1 MTALRRIKTLVLM
14 ATLLP
19 LLASAQG
26 WPAQYGGVMLQGFY
40 WDSNFFD
47 KATFYHN
54 HTESDGNQ
62 WYAIPDGSGYGWDHS
77 AKQSW
82 EEWDAPNTRWATL
95 TANIDQIAPYFDVM
109 WVPQSGANTAPK
121 DYVAYP
127 GQPNPDCM
135 GFIPVYWFNHGK
147 KDSNGNYYTASW
159 RVPKQDS
166 TDKGTYWK
174 DGNNQEIWESAEVKS
189 WFGTEEELRTMIAA
203 YKAQG
208 TAVIEDVVLNHKGGI
223 DYWSNAWFDGLTLD
237 QKVNL
242 YATYYRKMSYNFPWE
257 TSPNPDA
264 TWTKNGYDINWSSND
279 IVNWDELFTPDHE
292 DNHIA
297 SPITSWFS
305 DSDKGAD
312 DTGDNGGWARDLDHT
327 SAHVQYNINK
337 YLDFLLEDIGYG
349 GLRID
354 YVKGFSGT
362 YMGMFLGNHAPTY
375 AVGECYDGNAVDT
388 VIPWI
393 RSTYRNGYYQ
403 SAAFDFPL
411 KLKSINPAFNDG
423 DWGKLNDGVAL
434 INQSNDTQWRRYS
447 VTFVDNHDTFKHLP
461 HDITNY
467 RDRCNNRIMGANAFI
482 LSMPGTPCVFYP
494 HYMNPAWQP
503 TMQLFIKARRA
514 AGITNQ
520 SGVFGGNG
528 VEDLTSTPNNTA
540 NGCAWRVIGDHGSL
554 LFECGG
560 KASRALRSGFT
571 ELWKGDDCRLSICL
585 MNETHDGV
593 IANPVPVVNANVKQN
608 VVNGYPIIDKPSG
621 HYQGTVNVTIKPN
634 NSYVKIMY
642 TVDGTEPSAYG
653 RALPAGGTTITVGSN
668 MTIKA
673 GVLVDG
679 EVLPSTVITRRYIVD
694 ANAADESKVYV
705 FNNWPSGDKPYLYA
719 WKADGTGDLT
729 SAYPGWQYGYTA
741 TVGGLE
747 WLHATVPSTSY
758 KAMLNW
764 NNDAKTPDLGEY
776 TSDVFLVYN
785 FDGRSVTDVT
795 NAYIDMVHNPTVAID
810 KGSGSYVGNLTIQLD
825 ASNPDDNIV
834 YVVNKAGETA
844 QTLTTTSNACQR
856 QRQVTLTAPGDYTVQ
871 AAMVKG
877 TKLVNKTSRIYHLT
891 TASIKVYVRN
901 MTTNAAPKMH
911 YWDVAGH
918 SNTTGSGETLTT
930 TETVAGQTWYVKEFN
945 GASSANF
952 LFQLTGDNDKTGDI
966 SVTAPGEYF
975 YYYFPGA
982 RLANWYSSKGGTN
995 YNGQWAYIDVTG
1007 SQYRSTTIPVVTFK
1021 LKKQWG
1027 LAHVWENG
1035 GTNLLGSWSSS
1046 QPNINDLPTDEN
1058 GYVYMTFI
1066 NPSAGKIG
1074 LILHNESGD
1083 QTTIYNNVD
1092 SGSAISGPVTITAAN
1107 WSYWA
1112 SGTVTGPT
1120 SNGNTTTPYVSST
1133 AINIYVKTKGD
1144 VQPYGYFWN
1153 GDGDQNGVWP
1163 GAKMTAVEIDGDTW
1177 YKWSTST
1184 AASVNAIFN
1193 LGNGNNQSEDINS
1206 IGAGD
1211 HFYYWNTK
1219 DKTSG
1224 ATVWDVTNPVPSVAT
1239 VQVGKQYMYFVNEL
1253 DWEAPMLY
1261 SFTEVGGAADEVNG
1275 AWPGQLLDEPVGISP
1290 DGHAIY
1296 LIEFDGHVPEKL
1308 IFSNNGDN
1316 GTQTGDIEN
1325 VNAGYFTNASGGYLV
1340 GIARGAAHTTGDDSL
1355 IEYTTWTLA
1364 QILKYG
1370 TVGDYYIVAND
1381 VTVGYNH
1388 SSGNVY
1394 IKDTNAEGI
1403 NPQFPTEQ
1411 QRANNNQYVYDWVY
1425 KGNAELNFDQSN
1437 WAKLVPKSGTSF
1449 NFTQG
1454 HFIQGGTILCQ
1465 FKDAINP
1472 TLEIVSDIQPVEG
1485 DADPT
1490 LFMNEYCPANFVE
1503 HNETPVPWF
1512 FMTPKI
1518 SEYCKIKWA
1527 VYDGVEDGKATFYVP
1542 ATTGEGGMNQY
1553 NIGGRLQIAV
1563 DERADKEAFKPGY
1576 SYNMTC
1582 IINNSGSTLPGR
1594 EASGGHNAPR
1604 RVVDVNKDNQTQNG
1618 TNLILLTAETSE
1630 AITGVDDVNAQRE
1643 VVGVRYFNLQGM
1655 TSVEPFDGVNIVI
1668 TTYSDGTTQTKK
1680 VLY

>member
-40 WDSNFFD
+40 WNSNFFD
-47 KATFYHN
+47 KATMYPSSY
-54 HTESDGNQ
+54 TESDGNS
-62 WYAIPDGSGYGWDHS
+62 WYSIPNGEYGWNHALDS
-77 AKQSW
+77 DNAW
-82 EEWDAPNTRWATL
+82 REWSAPNTRWATL

-135 GFIPVYWFNHGK
+135 GFVPVYWFNHGK
-147 KDSNGNYYTASW
+147 TDSSGNYYTATW
-159 RVPKQDS
+159 HAPMQDTS
-166 TDKGTYWK
+166 TPTYW
-174 DGNNQEIWESAEVKS
+174 DTEESAEIKS
-189 WFGTEEELRTMIAA
+189 WFGTEAELRTMIAA

-208 TAVIEDVVLNHKGGI
+208 TAVIEDVILNHKGGI
-223 DYWSNAWFDGLTLD
+223 DYWSNGWFA
-237 QKVNL
+237 NL
-242 YATYYRKMSYNFPWE
+242 STDADKISNYNANYKAMSYNFPWE

-264 TWTKNGYDINWSSND
+264 TWTQGDYDITWSSKD
-279 IVNWDELFTPDHE
+279 IVNIDELFS
-292 DNHIA
+292 
-297 SPITSWFS
+297 SPIASWFS
-305 DSDKGAD
+305 ASDKGAG
-312 DTGDNGGWARDLDHT
+312 DTADNGGWARDLDHT
-327 SAHVQYNINK
+327 SDHVQYNINK

-375 AVGECYDGNAVDT
+375 AVGECYDGNATGT

-393 RSTYRNGYYQ
+393 QSTYRNGYYQ

-411 KLKSINPAFNDG
+411 KLNGINPAFNNG
-423 DWGKLNDGVAL
+423 DWGALNDCVAL
-434 INQSNDTQWRRYS
+434 INKENDTQWRRYS

-467 RDRCNNRIMGANAFI
+467 RDRCSNRIMGANAFI
-482 LSMPGTPCVFYP
+482 LAMPGTPCVFYP

-520 SGVFGGNG
+520 SGVFGDSDN
-528 VEDLTSTPNNTA
+528 STA

-560 KASRALRSGFT
+560 KASSALRTGFT
-571 ELWKGDDCRLSICL
+571 QLWSSDDCRLSIAL
-585 MNETHDGV
+585 MNEDRTGV
-593 IANPVPVVNANVKQN
+593 IADPISVVNATTKQN

-621 HYQGTVNVTIKPN
+621 HYQGSVDVTIKPN
-634 NSYVKIMY
+634 NSYVKIVY

-679 EVLPSTVITRRYIVD
+679 EVPASTVITRRYIVD
-694 ANAADESKVYV
+694 ANAADESRVYV
-705 FNNWPSGDKPYLYA
+705 YNNSGWTDGKPYLYA
-719 WKADGTGDLT
+719 WDATDASNIYT
-729 SAYPGWQYGYTA
+729 SAYPGWQYNYTA
-741 TVGGLE
+741 TVGGLN
-747 WLHATVPSTSY
+747 WLHCTVPSTNY
-758 KAMLNW
+758 KAIINW
-764 NNDAKTPDLGEY
+764 GNDTKTPDLGEY
-776 TSDVFLVYN
+776 TSDVFLVYEY
-785 FDGRSVTDVT
+785 GGTGVKDVT
-795 NAYIDMVHNPTVAID
+795 NAYIDMVHYPTVAID

-834 YVVNKAGETA
+834 YVVNKAGEA
-844 QTLTTTSNACQR
+844 EQTLTTTSNACQR
-856 QRQVTLTAPGDYTVQ
+856 QQQVTLTAPGDYTVQ

-877 TKLVNKTSRIYHLT
+877 SKLVNKTSRVYHLT
-891 TASIKVYVRN
+891 TASIKIYVRN
-901 MTTNAAPKMH
+901 MTTNEAPNIH
-911 YWDVAGH
+911 YWSV
-918 SNTTGSGETLTT
+918 SGYSEPTWPGEALNT
-930 TETVAGQTWYVKEFN
+930 TETVAGQTWYVKEFS

-952 LFQLTGDNDKTGDI
+952 LFDLSSDTSTDYVNSKTGNI
-966 SVTAPGEYF
+966 SVSAAGEYF

-982 RLANWYSSKGGTN
+982 MLQEWYSGKGCTN
-995 YNGQWAYIDVTG
+995 YGYLDVTG

-1035 GTNLLGSWSSS
+1035 GTNLLGSWSAS

-1058 GYVYMTFI
+1058 GYAYMTFI

-1074 LILHNESGD
+1074 LILHNEYSD
-1083 QTTIYNNVD
+1083 QVEIYNNVS
-1092 SGSAISGPVTITAAN
+1092 SGSAISGPVTITAASWDY
-1107 WSYWA
+1107 WST
-1112 SGTVTGPT
+1112 GTVTGPT

-1133 AINIYVKTKGD
+1133 AINIYVKTKDD
-1144 VQPYGYFWN
+1144 VQPNGYFWN
-1153 GDGDQNGVWP
+1153 GDGDQNGSWP
-1163 GAKMTAVEIDGDTW
+1163 GTQMTAVEIDGDTW
-1177 YKWSTST
+1177 YKWSTNT

-1211 HFYYWNTK
+1211 HYYYWNTTNY
-1219 DKTSG
+1219 DASTN
-1224 ATVWDVTNPVPSVAT
+1224 AVTVWDVTNPVPSVAT
-1239 VQVGKQYMYFVNEL
+1239 VQVGKQYVYFVNEL
-1253 DWEAPMLY
+1253 DWEAPMIY
-1261 SFTEVGGAADEVNG
+1261 SFTEVGGASDEVNG

-1340 GIARGAAHTTGDDSL
+1340 GIARGAAHSTGDDTL

-1403 NPQFPTEQ
+1403 NPQFPSEA

-1465 FKDAINP
+1465 FTDAVNP

-1490 LFMNEYCPANFVE
+1490 LFMNEYCPANFVQ

-1512 FMTPKI
+1512 FMTPTI

-1563 DERADKEAFKPGY
+1563 DERADQEAFKPGY

-1594 EASGGHNAPR
+1594 EAGNGGNAAPR

>member
-40 WDSNFFD
+40 WNSNFFD
-47 KATFYHN
+47 KATLYPSSY
-54 HTESDGNQ
+54 TESDGNS
-62 WYAIPDGSGYGWDHS
+62 WYSIPNGEYGWNHALNSDN
-77 AKQSW
+77 AW
-82 EEWDAPNTRWATL
+82 REWSAPNTRWATL

-135 GFIPVYWFNHGK
+135 GFVPVFWFNHGK
-147 KDSNGNYYTASW
+147 TDSSGNYYTATW
-159 RVPKQDS
+159 HAPKQDTS
-166 TDKGTYWK
+166 TKTYW
-174 DGNNQEIWESAEVKS
+174 DTEESAEIKS
-189 WFGTEEELRTMIAA
+189 YFGTEQELRTMIAA

-208 TAVIEDVVLNHKGGI
+208 TAVIEDVILNHKGGV
-223 DYWSNAWFDGLTLD
+223 DYWSNGWFGNTTSQSD
-237 QKVNL
+237 KIN
-242 YATYYRKMSYNFPWE
+242 YYNSYYKAMSYNFPWE
-257 TSPNPDA
+257 TSHNPESTYMQD
-264 TWTKNGYDINWSSND
+264 GYDITWSSKD
-279 IVNWDELFTPDHE
+279 IVNIDELFS
-292 DNHIA
+292 
-297 SPITSWFS
+297 SPIKNWFT
-305 DSDKGAD
+305 DADKGAG
-312 DTGDNGGWARDLDHT
+312 DTADNGGWARDLDHT

-528 VEDLTSTPNNTA
+528 IEDLTSTPNNTA

-571 ELWKGDDCRLSICL
+571 ELWSGDDCRLSICL

-719 WKADGTGDLT
+719 WKADGSGDLT

-856 QRQVTLTAPGDYTVQ
+856 QQQVTLTAPGDYTVQ

-891 TASIKVYVRN
+891 TASIKVYVQNR
-901 MTTNAAPKMH
+901 TTSAAPKIH
-911 YWDVAGH
+911 YWDTSGY
-918 SNTTGSGETLTT
+918 TEPTWPGETLTQ
-930 TETVAGQTWYVKEFN
+930 TETVAGQTWYVKEFS
-945 GASSANF
+945 GTSSANF
-952 LFQLTGDNDKTGDI
+952 QFTLTGDIDKTKPI
-966 SVTAPGEYF
+966 SVTSSGNYF
-975 YYYFPGA
+975 YYYYPGA
-982 RLANWYSSKGGTN
+982 YQDGHNNYAGDGG
-995 YNGQWAYIDVTG
+995 YIDVT
-1007 SQYRSTTIPVVTFK
+1007 
-1021 LKKQWG
+1021 
-1027 LAHVWENG
+1027 
-1035 GTNLLGSWSSS
+1035 SSS
-1046 QPNINDLPTDEN
+1046 TLSSSANIITLGFQNDATSYVHGWTSSGNVFTDSWQGRQYQN
-1058 GYVYMTFI
+1058 FPKSGDWYYVTFI
-1066 NPSAGKIG
+1066 NANSVSVALTKNGDDSQRKDLSNITTSSNYYYPKDGNNYSNTWPESAGTGAGSISEVTHG
-1074 LILHNESGD
+1074 TP
-1083 QTTIYNNVD
+1083 TTY
-1092 SGSAISGPVTITAAN
+1092 TA
-1107 WSYWA
+1107 
-1112 SGTVTGPT
+1112 
-1120 SNGNTTTPYVSST
+1120 ST
-1133 AINIYVKTKGD
+1133 QPINIYVKTKGD

-1153 GDGDQNGVWP
+1153 GDGDQNGAWP
-1163 GAKMTAVEIDGDTW
+1163 GTQMTAVEIDGDTW

-1184 AASVNAIFN
+1184 AASVNATFN

-1296 LIEFDGHVPEKL
+1296 LVEFDGHVPEKL

-1370 TVGDYYIVAND
+1370 TVGNYYIVAND

-1465 FKDAINP
+1465 FKDAVNP

-1485 DADPT
+1485 DNDPT
-1490 LFMNEYCPANFVE
+1490 LFMNEYCPANFVQ

-1542 ATTGEGGMNQY
+1542 ASTGEGGMNQY

-1563 DERADKEAFKPGY
+1563 DERANKEAFKPGY